1 MTAPTTT
8 TTAAED
14 AAATPDLVIEDL
26 VVEYTSGGYT
36 VRPIDGLN
44 LTLCSG
50 QLVILLGASG
60 CGKSTLLSA
69 LASILTPTSGRI
81 RLGDRTITGLRGSEL
96 TEYRRNTVGI
106 SFQAF
111 NLMPSLNAREN
122 VMLPLRAAGIHR
134 REARSRADQLL
145 QGVGLEERAHHKPGD
160 MSGGQQQRVA
170 IARALAN
177 DPPII
182 LADEPTAHLDYIQ
195 VDGVLRLLRSLARP
209 GRIVIVATHD
219 ERMVPLADQVVELTP
234 RAGGDALPPET
245 VLLASGEVLFDQ
257 GDAGSRIYVVEE
269 GEVELVRRRADGTE
283 ETLAIARSGD
293 YFGELAALFG
303 LRRAAAARARV
314 DTTVTGLNVRDFRDR
329 MHLGS
334 VSEILNRAVD
344 Q

>member
-1 MTAPTTT
+1 MTAPVTTESE
-8 TTAAED
+8 TAAPVD
-14 AAATPDLVIEDL
+14 DLVIEDL
-26 VVEYTSGGYT
+26 VVEYTSGGYA

-44 LTLCSG
+44 LTLHSG

-81 RLGDRTITGLRGSEL
+81 RIGDRTVTGLRGHEL
-96 TEYRRNTVGI
+96 TEYRRRTVGVI
-106 SFQAF
+106 FEAF

-122 VMLPLRAAGIHR
+122 VMLPLRAAGVGR
-134 REARSRADQLL
+134 REARARAEQLL
-145 QGVGLEERAHHKPGD
+145 REVGLETRVKHKPGD

-177 DPPII
+177 DPPIV

-195 VDGVLRLLRSLARP
+195 VDGVLRLLRHLARP
-209 GRIVIVATHD
+209 GRIVVVATHD
-219 ERMVPLADQVVELTP
+219 ERMVPLADQVVELSP
-234 RAGGDALPPET
+234 RAAGDALPPET
-245 VLLASGEVLFDQ
+245 VTLPAGDVLFEQ
-257 GDAGSRIYVVEE
+257 GDAGSRIYVVDD
-269 GEVELVRRRADGTE
+269 GEVELVRHRTDGTDE
-283 ETLAIARSGD
+283 LLAVARPGD

-314 DTTVTGLNVRDFRDR
+314 DTRLTGLSVRDFRDR

-334 VSEILNRAVD
+334 VTEILD
-344 Q
+344 QAAEQ